1 MTPTL
6 LLALSLSP
14 SASAYDDIING
25 DAVSRSVYP
34 ETGGLLVGATIDF
47 DGFEYEF
54 KMLMCSATLIA
65 PDVVLLAAHCV
76 DFAYFEAMA
85 GLEFSEVDILFS
97 RQADLS
103 AYTGMPQE
111 WPSDAV
117 YAWEAVT
124 HQGFS
129 MDSIGMG
136 LSENDDI
143 GLLFLEEA
151 IEDVAPAVVVT
162 SDEADAIVE
171 GAIVDIVGWGQQTSD
186 QTPPA
191 GTVGIKMG
199 GQSVIGAVADYEFQ
213 VGPDDD
219 DVRKCHGDSGG
230 PTFMEIDGGVRLIGV
245 TSHAYDL
252 TDCRET
258 GGVDT
263 RVDYYLDWIDNEMRS
278 RCESG
283 ERVWCDED
291 GILGP
296 DYGSGG
302 DLSLE
307 NDDEK
312 EALSVSLGDEDEG
325 GCSCS
330 STPSRGS
337 FVWLTGLLGLV
348 GLRRR

>member
-1 MTPTL
+1 MTLPL
-6 LLALSLSP
+6 ILALAMSP
-14 SASAYDDIING
+14 DAAAYDDIING
-25 DAVSRSVYP
+25 DSVSQSTYP
-34 ETGGLLVGATIDF
+34 ETGGLLVGATISF

-76 DFAYFEAMA
+76 DFDYFEAMA
-85 GLEFSEVDILFS
+85 GLELSEVEVVFS
-97 RQADLS
+97 RQSDLS

-117 YAWEAVT
+117 FAWDAVS
-124 HQGFS
+124 HEGFS
-129 MDSIGMG
+129 MDAIGMG

-151 IEDVAPAVVVT
+151 IDDVSPAVVVT

-171 GAIVDIVGWGQQTSD
+171 GAVVDIVGWGQQTSD
-186 QTPPA
+186 QTPPT

-199 GQSVIGAVADYEFQ
+199 GQSVIGEVADFEFQ
-213 VGPDDD
+213 VGPNDS

-230 PTFMEIDGGVRLIGV
+230 PTFMEIDGGVRIIGV
-245 TSHAYDL
+245 TSHAYDM
-252 TDCRET
+252 TDCRRT

-263 RVDYYLDWIDNEMRS
+263 RVDYYLDWIDNEMRA

-283 ERVWCDED
+283 ERVWCDEE

-296 DYGSGG
+296 GSGAG
-302 DLSLE
+302 GNLTL
-307 NDDEK
+307 DEGT
-312 EALSVSLGDEDEG
+312 ESGALSVSLGDDNEG

-330 STPSRGS
+330 SMPDRGS
-337 FVWLTGLLGLV
+337 LAWLTVLLGV
-348 GLRRR
+348 IGLRRR